1 MNSKKCPRCGLVNFA
16 DQEVCKRCGSALLGE
31 EPHAAGD
38 DDSQRKHGRGWL
50 IKRALVVLGTV
61 LAVLLLFYGTLLK
74 SSDRLTYDQQKVV
87 ASSINAL
94 EQGGFTREASLYRNL
109 VTFRATDNWWNRS
122 VGHREAYAATNFPFE
137 VVTLY
142 PEFFTTTTDDTE
154 RAAIL
159 LHESYHLFGSGEQG
173 ALEGTWREKKRLGW
187 TKERYQQTKVWRNTR
202 ELTMNQV
209 PQLFRCG
216 LENNLDC
223 TEF

>member
-1 MNSKKCPRCGLVNFA
+1 MKSIKCPRCGLVNFA
-16 DQEVCKRCGSALLGE
+16 DQEVCKRCGGALAVE
-31 EPHAAGD
+31 ELPATND
-38 DDSQRKHGRGWL
+38 DDSKGKRGRGWL

-61 LAVLLLFYGTLLK
+61 FAILLLFYGTLLK
-74 SSDRLTYDQQKVV
+74 SSDRLSYDQQKVL

-94 EQGGFTREASLYRNL
+94 EQGGFTREASLYRNF
-109 VTFRATDNWWNRS
+109 VTFRATDNWWNRW

-142 PEFFTTTTDDTE
+142 PEFFTTATDDTE

-159 LHESYHLFGSGEQG
+159 LHESYHLYGSGEEA
-173 ALEGTWREKKRLGW
+173 ALEGAWREKKRLGW

>member
-1 MNSKKCPRCGLVNFA
+1 MNSIKCPRCGLVNFA
-16 DQEVCKRCGSALLGE
+16 DREDCKRCGSALADE
-31 EPHAAGD
+31 ELTATND
-38 DDSQRKHGRGWL
+38 DDSRRGRWWL
-50 IKRALVVLGTV
+50 MKRALVVLGTV
-61 LAVLLLFYGTLLK
+61 LALLLLFYGTLLK
-74 SSDRLTYDQQKVV
+74 SSDRLSYDQQKVV
-87 ASSINAL
+87 ASSIDAL
-94 EQGGFTREASLYRNL
+94 ERGGFTREASLYRNL
-109 VTFRATDNWWNRS
+109 VAFRATDNWWNRY

-142 PEFFTTTTDDTE
+142 PEFFTTATDDTE

-159 LHESYHLFGSGEQG
+159 LHESYHLFGSGEEA

-187 TKERYQQTKVWRNTR
+187 TKERYQQTKVWRNTK